1 MRKIHHYFKE
11 TLQKEL
17 VEKLIQLDFVECVED
32 ALMYIRNTV
41 RDEEQLAGYYYVVL
55 QDVTDSLYH
64 EVTLS
69 VYHTDWTI
77 SHFGIAWGHNPC
89 YVNSLSDLNT
99 LINVFGHLPFS
110 FHFEKVTFNWKRELD
125 NLKLSSIS
133 LSKDA
138 LAAYLKKKERELEKG
153 IGRYRYRVEFPE
165 YQIRTF
171 EECMWLL
178 QELDQCFK
186 KVDAILD

>member
-32 ALMYIRNTV
+32 ALMYVRNKV
-41 RDEEQLAGYYYVVL
+41 RDEEQLVGYYYVVL
-55 QDVTDSLYH
+55 QDATDSIYH

-77 SHFGIAWGHNPC
+77 SHFGVSWGHIPC
-89 YVNSLSDLNT
+89 HVNSLSDVTT

-110 FHFEKVTFNWKRELD
+110 FYFEKVTFDWKNELHE
-125 NLKLSSIS
+125 LKQYPVSMSEEELV
-133 LSKDA
+133 K
-138 LAAYLKKKERELEKG
+138 YFKEKESELERRVGKH
-153 IGRYRYRVEFPE
+153 RYRVEFPE
-165 YQIRTF
+165 YTIRTF
-171 EECMWLL
+171 DECVWLL

-186 KVDAILD
+186 KVDDILN